1 MAQDSDKNK
10 DADINPI
17 DLSALKGFSF
27 SPDWASETGRKRSE
41 ETLRK
46 YEESDRGD
54 RRGGRRERSGG
65 GRGAPSR
72 DRRDSRGGSAPRER
86 SEGDRRD
93 GRSDSAAGSPQRDGS
108 PFSGR
113 DRRYPREFV
122 QQFQPT
128 VQVMFVAQDKP
139 FDMLVKAMKTT
150 FKTYELFELC
160 RIVLAKE
167 NRFTVMLSTLPN
179 IGSGL
184 FISVPDQIPFES
196 EEEAFNHV
204 IASHLERF
212 FEVSEV
218 EVDPPKG
225 NFQFV
230 NRCQVTGELIGPPNY
245 HRYQDILRDHFNRNI
260 QGMSYDRYLE
270 KVESVREP
278 EVIQAWVDKM
288 KVSRQYKVIVAE
300 GSGEEP
306 RILHTLDEIRFFL
319 LTNRK
324 QQVVVQKEK
333 WRIPGEKVEL
343 MPEGN
348 LRRSIEVVLEDQRR
362 FPLDTANH
370 LRGRLRRCNLHFTKR
385 GSKGITYVCAVKRKH
400 RYSDTV
406 FSTSLQ
412 SLISFVESHPE
423 ITQVKLMEEYFAEAG
438 AEATDEARKQMLQDL
453 RWLVSEGYVTEYAD
467 DRLFA
472 DKALPMTQ
480 AEDKQ
485 RQAGTPRKQDDGV
498 STDADNAEDEVVS
511 TEEDASDVEP
521 VTADVSV
528 SSAAS
533 EAVESSESLVEAA
546 EPSESV
552 EKDPSAGA
560 VAEVAGLDP
569 DGSEAAIAGPESD
582 APSVSD
588 PEKPVSEGTN

>member
-1 MAQDSDKNK
+1 MAQDSDSNK
-10 DADINPI
+10 EMDLNPI
-17 DLSALKGFSF
+17 DLSVLKGFSF
-27 SPDWASETGRKRSE
+27 SPDWASESGRKRSE
-41 ETLRK
+41 DTLRK

-54 RRGGRRERSGG
+54 RRGGRRERSG
-65 GRGAPSR
+65 RGNAPR
-72 DRRDSRGGSAPRER
+72 DRRDFRGGNGPRER
-86 SEGDRRD
+86 SDGARQDARAGNAEGR
-93 GRSDSAAGSPQRDGS
+93 PQRDGNA
-108 PFSGR
+108 FAGR
-113 DRRYPREFV
+113 ERRHPRDFA
-122 QQFQPT
+122 QQFEPT

-179 IGSGL
+179 VGSGL

-204 IASHLERF
+204 LAHHLDRF

-230 NRCQVTGELIGPPNY
+230 NRCQITGDLIGPPNY
-245 HRYQDILRDHFNRNI
+245 HRYQDILKDHFNRNI
-260 QGMSYDRYLE
+260 QGMSFDRYLE
-270 KVESVREP
+270 KVESVKEP

-288 KVSRQYKVIVAE
+288 KVSRQYKVITAE

-306 RILHTLDEIRFFL
+306 RVLHTLDEIRFFL
-319 LTNRK
+319 MTNRK

-333 WRIPGEKVEL
+333 WKIPGEKVEL
-343 MPEGN
+343 MPQGN
-348 LRRSIEVVLEDQRR
+348 LRRSIEVMLEDQRR

-370 LRGRLRRCNLHFTKR
+370 LRGRLRRSNLHFTKR

-406 FSTSLQ
+406 FSASLQ
-412 SLISFVESHPE
+412 ALIGFVESHPE
-423 ITQVKLMEEYFAEAG
+423 ITQVKLLEDYFAETG
-438 AEATDEARKQMLQDL
+438 VEATEDAKKQLLQDL

-467 DRLFA
+467 DRLYA

-485 RQAGTPRKQDDGV
+485 RQTGNRKPDESSGPDGGQKPEDSV
-498 STDADNAEDEVVS
+498 SEPESGSVSVQVIESSDTDASAADECP
-511 TEEDASDVEP
+511 E
-521 VTADVSV
+521 
-528 SSAAS
+528 SSA
-533 EAVESSESLVEAA
+533 
-546 EPSESV
+546 
-552 EKDPSAGA
+552 
-560 VAEVAGLDP
+560 
-569 DGSEAAIAGPESD
+569 D
-582 APSVSD
+582 APSLEPVPDAESVKEVGEVESKD
-588 PEKPVSEGTN
+588 PEVVEDATSSEEQTGEAAGTEPKS

>member
-1 MAQDSDKNK
+1 MAQDSDSNK
-10 DADINPI
+10 EMDLNPI
-17 DLSALKGFSF
+17 DLSVLKGFSF
-27 SPDWASETGRKRSE
+27 SPDWASESGRKRSE
-41 ETLRK
+41 DTLRK

-54 RRGGRRERSGG
+54 RRGGRRERSG
-65 GRGAPSR
+65 RGNAPR
-72 DRRDSRGGSAPRER
+72 DRRDFRGGNGPRER
-86 SEGDRRD
+86 SEGDRQDARAGNAEGRPPRD
-93 GRSDSAAGSPQRDGS
+93 GNAFAGRERRHPRD
-108 PFSGR
+108 
-113 DRRYPREFV
+113 FV
-122 QQFQPT
+122 QQFEPT

-179 IGSGL
+179 VGSGL

-204 IASHLERF
+204 LAHHLERF

-230 NRCQVTGELIGPPNY
+230 NRCQITGDLIGPPNY
-245 HRYQDILRDHFNRNI
+245 HRYQDILKDHFNRNI
-260 QGMSYDRYLE
+260 QGMSFDRYLE
-270 KVESVREP
+270 KVESVKEP

-288 KVSRQYKVIVAE
+288 KVSRQYKVITAE

-306 RILHTLDEIRFFL
+306 RVLHTLDEIRFFL
-319 LTNRK
+319 MTNRK

-333 WRIPGEKVEL
+333 WKIPGEKVEL
-343 MPEGN
+343 MPQGN
-348 LRRSIEVVLEDQRR
+348 LRRSIEVMLEDQRR

-406 FSTSLQ
+406 FSASLQ
-412 SLISFVESHPE
+412 ALIGFVESHPE
-423 ITQVKLMEEYFAEAG
+423 ITQVKLLEEYFAETG
-438 AEATDEARKQMLQDL
+438 VEATEDAKKQLLQDL

-467 DRLFA
+467 DRLYA

-485 RQAGTPRKQDDGV
+485 RQTGNRKPDESSGPDGGEKPEDSVLEPESGSV
-498 STDADNAEDEVVS
+498 SVQVIESADTDAAVSVADERPES
-511 TEEDASDVEP
+511 SADAPSLESVPDVE
-521 VTADVSV
+521 SV
-528 SSAAS
+528 S
-533 EAVESSESLVEAA
+533 EAGEEKSKDPE
-546 EPSESV
+546 V
-552 EKDPSAGA
+552 EKDVTSSEEQSGEDAGT
-560 VAEVAGLDP
+560 EP
-569 DGSEAAIAGPESD
+569 KS
-582 APSVSD
+582 
-588 PEKPVSEGTN
+588 